1 MTIFNFFT
9 LLGGLALF
17 LFGMQV
23 SLFHHRDLP
32 ALSASYLLPCPGMPS
47 LTALFFTASATAGAR
62 ALPAP
67 DPGLSRL
74 WRAACPS
81 PDRKSKD
88 ASPLIP
94 GQGFFQKRQ
103 PTSRHPHIFCSP
115 RDAWEMIL
123 N

>member
-1 MTIFNFFT
+1 MPLGTAAVRSLFIFP
-9 LLGGLALF
+9 LLIF

-32 ALSASYLLPCPGMPS
+32 ALSASPCPGMPS

-88 ASPLIP
+88 ASTPHP
-94 GQGFFQKRQ
+94 GTGLFSETAANKPASAYFLLS
-103 PTSRHPHIFCSP
+103 T
-115 RDAWEMIL
+115 DAWEMIL

>member
-1 MTIFNFFT
+1 MPVGTAAVRSLFIFP
-9 LLGGLALF
+9 LLIF

-67 DPGLSRL
+67 DPGLSR
-74 WRAACPS
+74 P
-81 PDRKSKD
+81 
-88 ASPLIP
+88 
-94 GQGFFQKRQ
+94 
-103 PTSRHPHIFCSP
+103 
-115 RDAWEMIL
+115 
-123 N
+123 